1 MIWLAAHLGCVA
13 TSTRTGQG
21 LSRFPNW
28 LWKLWQHHNLFY
40 HSEPHVTETPGH
52 IETWDRFG
60 KLTSEFWC
68 NSYLIHIPLIPANI
82 LYPISAQLS
91 TFCILRVSSVRGVT
105 VSRPLPLSAGDQLS
119 SSRLS
124 PTDAAARDW
133 WLDMRHHQT
142 LRSSSV
148 DNCF

>member
-1 MIWLAAHLGCVA
+1 MLLIWLAAHLGCVA
-13 TSTRTGQG
+13 TSTRTGQDSG
-21 LSRFPNW
+21 CQDFLIDFESCDNIIIYFITGSHMLPRLP
-28 LWKLWQHHNLFY
+28 
-40 HSEPHVTETPGH
+40 SH
-52 IETWDRFG
+52 IETGDRFG

-124 PTDAAARDW
+124 PTVAAARD
-133 WLDMRHHQT
+133 
-142 LRSSSV
+142 
-148 DNCF
+148 